1 MLAKLSKIL
10 FLSALL
16 AFVTSCSEY
25 AKIQREEDPQKK
37 FEYACKLFEQE
48 KYPKV
53 IKLMEP
59 IYLRFRQTKDAE
71 MADWIMAYSMYKR
84 GSYDMAS
91 YMLNNFAKE
100 YPLSEKNK
108 EAAFLGAVASYK
120 LSPESYL
127 DQEYTEKAIT
137 MLQRYIDNYPTA
149 ENISEADKM
158 VRELNAKLEK
168 KAYDIAYNYYRME
181 EYNAAS
187 NAVFQCSGRYALYDI
202 QGRYNVQQA

>member
-71 MADWIMAYSMYKR
+71 MADA
-84 GSYDMAS
+84 
-91 YMLNNFAKE
+91 
-100 YPLSEKNK
+100 
-108 EAAFLGAVASYK
+108 LGIYV
-120 LSPESYL
+120 
-127 DQEYTEKAIT
+127 
-137 MLQRYIDNYPTA
+137 
-149 ENISEADKM
+149 
-158 VRELNAKLEK
+158 V
-168 KAYDIAYNYYRME
+168 
-181 EYNAAS
+181 
-187 NAVFQCSGRYALYDI
+187 
-202 QGRYNVQQA
+202 